1 MLNFMISIIQ
11 ASYDKVLNKQNKMM
25 YTYKCDLNVEVEIFK
40 SYFDK
45 WIGEPPSFNSII
57 VLTAGDNDDEE
68 NE

>member
-45 WIGEPPSFNSII
+45 WIREPPSFNSII
-57 VLTAGDNDDEE
+57 ILTAGDNDDEE